1 MKIRTRLMGLAA
13 VSIAFLVIMGASG
26 GVTVGKMVDAAKRN
40 ATGTE
45 AMRNHMAADMM
56 HDALRGDVLAA
67 ALASGKGQ
75 AARRQEIEKE
85 LAEHV
90 ETFRNALKDN
100 ETFALSPEI
109 DGALARVR
117 PAAEAYI
124 SESQAIVA
132 AAFNDPAKL
141 DERMPKFMASFAQL
155 ESEMEALSELIE
167 KNTLKTAGAASDAA
181 SFAQQLI
188 TTVLVIAVASLA
200 LLSFLIG
207 RSVLGSIGQV
217 VRAVDSMNSGEA
229 DLTYR
234 LPALTGEF
242 AAIGDSLNRFIGRLH
257 GIIESVSSA
266 TSAVADASRQI
277 SEGNQDLSSRTESQA
292 SSLEE
297 TAASMEEL
305 IGTVRQNAGNAVE
318 ANRLT
323 ASASEVAVRGGDVV
337 SQVVDT
343 MGEINAAS
351 QKIVDIISVI
361 DGIAFQTNILAL
373 NAAVEAARA
382 GEQGR
387 GFAVVAAEVRNLAQR
402 CTAAAKEV
410 KELIDDSVSKV
421 DAGSRL
427 VEHAG
432 KTMDE
437 LVNSIRQVTC
447 IMGDIATA
455 SQEQSAGIE
464 QVRIAVGQIDTTT
477 QQNAALVEELA
488 ATAEGLHEQADKLA
502 TTVGV
507 FRLEREGS
515 MLRELGGGVQLAST
529 KVRRKASPA
538 LLAA

>member
-1 MKIRTRLMGLAA
+1 MNIRTRLMGLAA
-13 VSIAFLVIMGASG
+13 VSIAFLVTIGAAG
-26 GVTVGKMVDAAKRN
+26 GITVGKMVDTAKRN
-40 ATGTE
+40 AAGTE

-67 ALASGKGQ
+67 ALASSKGQ

-90 ETFRNALKDN
+90 ETFRKALKDN
-100 ETFALSPEI
+100 ASLALTAEI
-109 DGALARVR
+109 SAALEKAR
-117 PAAEAYI
+117 PAAESYI
-124 SESQAIVA
+124 GESQAIVA
-132 AAFNDPAKL
+132 AAFNEPAKL
-141 DERMPKFMASFAQL
+141 DERMPKFMTSFAQM

-167 KNTLKTAGAASDAA
+167 RNTTEAAGAAADAA
-181 SFAQQLI
+181 TFAQQLI
-188 TTVLVIAVASLA
+188 AAVLIIAVASLA
-200 LLSFLIG
+200 LLSLLIG

-234 LPALTGEF
+234 LPPLTGEF
-242 AAIGDSLNRFIGRLH
+242 AAVGDSLNRFIGNLH
-257 GIIESVSSA
+257 GIMESVSSA
-266 TSAVADASRQI
+266 TSAVANACRQI
-277 SEGNQDLSSRTESQA
+277 SDGNQDLASRTESQA

-305 IGTVRQNAGNAVE
+305 ISTVRQNAGNAVE

-323 ASASEVAVRGGDVV
+323 ESASDVAIRGGNVV
-337 SQVVDT
+337 AQVVDT
-343 MGEINAAS
+343 MGEINASS
-351 QKIVDIISVI
+351 QKIVDIIGVI

-402 CTAAAKEV
+402 CAGAAREV
-410 KELIDDSVSKV
+410 KDLIGDSVGKV
-421 DAGSRL
+421 EAGSKL
-427 VEHAG
+427 VEQAG

-437 LVNSIRQVTC
+437 VVDSIRQVTC
-447 IMGDIATA
+447 IMGEIATA
-455 SQEQSAGIE
+455 SQEQNDGIE
-464 QVRIAVGQIDTTT
+464 QVRVAVGQIDTTT

-502 TTVGV
+502 RTVGV
-507 FRLEREGS
+507 FKLAREKS
-515 MLRELGGGVQLAST
+515 TLRQAGGLPEFQYAT
-529 KVRRKASPA
+529 QEHSPA